1 MPPTAPPETAPAAT
15 APAAPALPET
25 ALLGLIMGSMVTQAI
40 HVAARLDV
48 AGMLGDGPLPAA
60 EIARRAGCDP
70 DAIDRLLRV
79 LASCSIFARQP
90 DGRFTLTPMAEAL
103 RAGAP
108 LSLRNLALLLG
119 HPLHWQDWGNLLMA
133 VRTGRPVLPT
143 LRGMGGYEFLAANP
157 EFAEVFEG
165 AMGNLSDLETEP
177 IAGGYDFA
185 RFGTV
190 VDVFGGRGTLL
201 AAILQRASG
210 TRGILADRRAPALG
224 AAAFLAQA
232 GVAQRCTI
240 DTGDLFEPPPSGA
253 DAYLLKHVVHEWP
266 EHDALRI
273 LTAVRRS
280 ISDRGTLLLME
291 FVLPEQAVPH
301 PGQLVDLWLMVLMG
315 GKERTAAQYGDL
327 LARAGFQLTGV
338 VETTA
343 GVSIVE
349 ARPV

>member
-1 MPPTAPPETAPAAT
+1 MP
-15 APAAPALPET
+15 PAAPPAIS
-25 ALLGLIMGSMVTQAI
+25 LLGLIMGSMVTQAI

-48 AGMLGDGPLPAA
+48 AGMLGEGPLPAA
-60 EIARRAGCDP
+60 EIAGRAGCDP
-70 DAIDRLLRV
+70 DATDRLLRV
-79 LASCSIFARQP
+79 LASCSVFARQP
-90 DGRFTLTPMAEAL
+90 DGRFALTPMAEAL
-103 RAGAP
+103 RAGDP
-108 LSLRNLALLLG
+108 MSMRNLALLLG

-177 IAGGYDFA
+177 IAAGYDWA

-190 VDVFGGRGTLL
+190 VDVFGGRGALL
-201 AAILQRASG
+201 AAILRRAAG
-210 TRGILADRRAPALG
+210 TRGVLADRRAPALG
-224 AAAFLAQA
+224 AEAFLARA
-232 GVAQRCTI
+232 GVADRCTI
-240 DTGDLFEPPPSGA
+240 DTGDLFQPPPGGA

-266 EHDALRI
+266 EPDALRV

-280 ISDRGTLLLME
+280 IGERGTLLLME

-315 GKERTAAQYGDL
+315 GRERTAAQYADL

-343 GVSIVE
+343 GVSVVE